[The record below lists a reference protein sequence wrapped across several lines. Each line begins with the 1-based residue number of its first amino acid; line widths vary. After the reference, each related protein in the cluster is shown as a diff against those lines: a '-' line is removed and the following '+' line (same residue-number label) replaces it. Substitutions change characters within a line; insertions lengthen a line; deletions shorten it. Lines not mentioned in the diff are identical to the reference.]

1 MPGFVSLVGAGP
13 GDPELLT
20 VRATRRLE
28 TAELVLYDALVDAD
42 VVAIANHA
50 QRFCV
55 GKRARQRAFKQS
67 TINRLMIRGARRGQR
82 VVRLK
87 SGDPYVLG
95 RGGEEALA
103 LSAAGIPF
111 EVIPGITT
119 AVAAP
124 GLAGVP
130 VTHRGVASAF
140 VVVSGHSDDAFG
152 PVLDNVVPHSMTV
165 IVLMGLTARARIAE
179 RLRQRGWNTDTPVA
193 IILAAGTRR
202 MRTWTG
208 TLDQLGGVELDRV
221 SQAPG
226 TIVIGDVVGL
236 RPSIETGGVAER
248 LSEAVALGQNGR
260 GVM

>member
-1 MPGFVSLVGAGP
+1 MSGFVSLVGAGP

-20 VRATRRLE
+20 VKAARRLE

-42 VVAIANHA
+42 VVAIAQHA

-55 GKRARQRAFKQS
+55 GKRARQRAFGQS

-87 SGDPYVLG
+87 GGDPFVLG

-103 LSAAGIPF
+103 LSAAGVAF
-111 EVIPGITT
+111 EFIPGVSS

-130 VTHRGVASAF
+130 ITHRGVASAF
-140 VVVSGHSDDAFG
+140 LVLSGHSDDTFG
-152 PVLDNVVPHSMTV
+152 PLLDDVAPHSMTV
-165 IVLMGLTARARIAE
+165 IVLMGMSARARIAG
-179 RLRQRGWNTDTPVA
+179 RLRQRGWRANTPAA
-193 IILAAGTRR
+193 IILSAGTSR
-202 MRTWTG
+202 MQTWTG
-208 TLDQLGGVELDRV
+208 TLDELGQADLSTNSE
-221 SQAPG
+221 APG

-236 RPSIETGGVAER
+236 RPVHEAGRATVRLAE
-248 LSEAVALGQNGR
+248 SMSLGQNG
-260 GVM
+260 